1 MVMIKVVHL
10 NHSGFV
16 IISQKTAVLID
27 YYQDTAGVLPI
38 LLSETE
44 KVYVLSS
51 HGHQDHFNPEVL
63 SLDCLCD
70 KSKYILSEDIRNMC
84 NELDLITHNN
94 EVHFVREGDC
104 YEDGDLSIKTFGSTD
119 LGVSFLIKYGGKLIF
134 HAGDLN
140 NWHWEKESTI
150 EDVAEAE
157 RDFLKVLNELKHDTC
172 RLDLVMFPV
181 DPRMQGDFSRG
192 ARQFVE
198 MFDVGVFIPMHTW
211 GMWDQACDFS
221 LYWNNNVEY
230 VCLKDGDCLTLK

>member
-27 YYQDTAGVLPI
+27 YNQDTAGVLPI

-94 EVHFVREGDC
+94 EVHFVREGD
-104 YEDGDLSIKTFGSTD
+104 
-119 LGVSFLIKYGGKLIF
+119 
-134 HAGDLN
+134 
-140 NWHWEKESTI
+140 
-150 EDVAEAE
+150 
-157 RDFLKVLNELKHDTC
+157 
-172 RLDLVMFPV
+172 
-181 DPRMQGDFSRG
+181 
-192 ARQFVE
+192 
-198 MFDVGVFIPMHTW
+198 
-211 GMWDQACDFS
+211 
-221 LYWNNNVEY
+221 
-230 VCLKDGDCLTLK
+230 